1 MYSANGTST
10 GPVLA
15 VTLTNNFL
23 PCIDLKNASV
33 HSYVPHLVIYNNN
46 IFSVLAFG
54 PDGS

>member
-1 MYSANGTST
+1 MYSANGTSAV
-10 GPVLA
+10 PVLA
-15 VTLTNNFL
+15 VTLTKNFL

-33 HSYVPHLVIYNNN
+33 HSYIPHLVIYNN